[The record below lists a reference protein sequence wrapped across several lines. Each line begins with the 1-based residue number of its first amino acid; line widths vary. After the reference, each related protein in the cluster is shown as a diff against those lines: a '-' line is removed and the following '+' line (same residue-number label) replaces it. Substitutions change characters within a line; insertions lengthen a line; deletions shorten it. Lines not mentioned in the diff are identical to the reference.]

1 MSWFNISF
9 VLHKHFRHSIS
20 TFFSKI
26 VKTFVLKKM
35 LKQISEYVDR
45 LFKNIDDR
53 YYIISWTGLLIFSGL
68 LDRFTS

>member
-1 MSWFNISF
+1 
-9 VLHKHFRHSIS
+9 
-20 TFFSKI
+20 
-26 VKTFVLKKM
+26 M

-68 LDRFTS
+68 LDRFTC